1 MNPYGTTA
9 LVCFIVAFVAAGGGA
24 VFAYAK
30 GLTNTAFLFTFL
42 AVVSLGAF
50 AYYGIQ

>member
-1 MNPYGTTA
+1 MNPFGTAA
-9 LVCFIVAFVAAGGGA
+9 LVCFIVAFVASGGGA
-24 VFAYAK
+24 VLAYAK
-30 GLTNTAFLFTFL
+30 RYTNTAFLFTFL